1 MTYKL
6 ATHTDDLRPCAAVAL
21 GIECARSHRYPDPGS
36 PYRVRVT
43 TPTYGEL
50 VSRSGTWQHES
61 AGVMVGGYWGP
72 YRIFASVPLSAIEV
86 CPVPTRGE
94 N

>member
-6 ATHTDDLRPCAAVAL
+6 ATHTDDSLPCAAVAL
-21 GIECARSHRYPDPGS
+21 GIGCARSHRYPDPGF

-50 VSRSGTWQHES
+50 VSWSGTWQHES
-61 AGVMVGGYWGP
+61 AGVMVGGYWGS
-72 YRIFASVPLSAIEV
+72 YRIFASVPLSAIDV
-86 CPVPTRGE
+86 YPVRQE